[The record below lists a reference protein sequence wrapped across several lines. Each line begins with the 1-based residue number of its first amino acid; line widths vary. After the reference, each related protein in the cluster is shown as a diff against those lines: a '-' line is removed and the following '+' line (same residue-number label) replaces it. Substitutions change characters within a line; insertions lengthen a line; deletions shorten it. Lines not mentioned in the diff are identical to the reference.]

1 MCQSIWIVLILKTGR
16 INKINKNLNRKKITS
31 KFWDKNVED

>member
-16 INKINKNLNRKKITS
+16 INKINKNLNRKKNHF
-31 KFWDKNVED
+31 KVLR